1 MAIKNAIDKLSTLI
15 RKYRYV
21 CIVLIAG
28 ILLMTLP
35 TGTKKKEASQPNAVV
50 EEKITMEARLTT
62 ILSHIS
68 GAGKV
73 RVMLTEAAGEETVYQ
88 ADEDHSENG
97 DSNSSQKDTVI
108 ITDGNRTQSGL
119 VTQVLPPKY
128 QGALIVCQG
137 ADDPLV
143 RLCITQA
150 VASLTGLGADKITI
164 AKMK

>member
-88 ADEDHSENG
+88 AD
-97 DSNSSQKDTVI
+97 
-108 ITDGNRTQSGL
+108 
-119 VTQVLPPKY
+119 
-128 QGALIVCQG
+128 
-137 ADDPLV
+137 
-143 RLCITQA
+143 
-150 VASLTGLGADKITI
+150 
-164 AKMK
+164 